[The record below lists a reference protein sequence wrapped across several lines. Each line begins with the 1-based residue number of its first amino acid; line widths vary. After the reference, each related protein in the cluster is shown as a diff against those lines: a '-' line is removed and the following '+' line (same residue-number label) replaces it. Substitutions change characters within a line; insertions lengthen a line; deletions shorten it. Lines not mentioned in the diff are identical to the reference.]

1 MSRIETPLLSII
13 VATYNAA
20 AYIGPTIQSLLEQ
33 SIDPELVEIVVV
45 DGESRDDT
53 VERVKNSGLPVVLR
67 SAPDDGIY
75 DAMNTG
81 VELARGRW
89 VQFLNAGDT
98 FAGHDSLRTV
108 LAALDDRDAEGT
120 PWAIG
125 GAVNLQG
132 GRGPAV
138 PIRNMP
144 FDRRRHLFGLQPH
157 CHQACWFS
165 REAFIKIGGH
175 DLSIGLVADYDLITR
190 FARIAPPLE
199 IRSVVIDYL
208 GGGVSEIPA
217 AQIAMSLHR
226 ARVQRSGLGHVGR
239 IADLVV
245 TRCLGAFNASRI
257 GLGKLRRVLRA
268 RGNVR

>member
-1 MSRIETPLLSII
+1 MLRIEAPLLSII

-20 AYIGPTIQSLLEQ
+20 AYIDPTIRSLLEQ
-33 SIDPELVEIVVV
+33 SIDPQLVEIVVV
-45 DGESRDDT
+45 DGASSDDT
-53 VERVKNSGLPVVLR
+53 IERVKDSGLSVVLR

-81 VELARGRW
+81 VEMARGRW

-98 FAGHDSLRTV
+98 FAGPNSLRTV
-108 LAALDDRDAEGT
+108 LEALDDLDAEDT

-138 PIRNMP
+138 PIKNMP
-144 FDRRRHLFGLQPH
+144 FDRKRHLFGLQPH

-165 REAFIKIGGH
+165 REDFLRIGGH
-175 DLSIGLVADYDLITR
+175 DLSIGLVADFDLITR
-190 FARIAPPLE
+190 FAQIAPPRE
-199 IRSVVIDYL
+199 IKPVVVDYL

-226 ARVQRSGLGHVGR
+226 ARVQRSGLGQVGR

-245 TRCLGAFNASRI
+245 TRCLGVFNASRI

-268 RGNVR
+268 PGDR